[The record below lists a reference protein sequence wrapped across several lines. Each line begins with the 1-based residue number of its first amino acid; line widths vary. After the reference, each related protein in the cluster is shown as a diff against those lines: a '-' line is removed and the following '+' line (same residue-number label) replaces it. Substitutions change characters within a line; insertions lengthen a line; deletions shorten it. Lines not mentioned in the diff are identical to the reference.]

1 MPTAHG
7 SGRVVRLA
15 GRAGGGPW
23 LVLKTN
29 KKARTGRANRW
40 FVSVRSSR
48 NGERSA
54 LKQAYRYARPNPS
67 QLKTQPVR
75 QLRFRSIGRLY
86 TCYRFRQTFRL
97 TSNAPQLLDHAASVK
112 PRYFRLVQKVL
123 AVSDRND
130 CAIVNIT
137 FNFTTI

>member
-15 GRAGGGPW
+15 GSAGGGRW

-40 FVSVRSSR
+40 LMWDRSSR

-54 LKQAYRYARPNPS
+54 LKQAYRYARPNLS

-97 TSNAPQLLDHAASVK
+97 TSNAPQLLDHAALVK
-112 PRYFRLVQKVL
+112 TPRFLLRVVVRRK
-123 AVSDRND
+123 A
-130 CAIVNIT
+130 
-137 FNFTTI
+137 